1 MAVTVSVAVMRLV
14 DSLGRRD
21 AGMDTAAANV
31 MVLLVMVLA
40 VPMQVVVMGATIAG
54 VVDGGR
60 GITGCVAV
68 VARL

>member
-1 MAVTVSVAVMRLV
+1 
-14 DSLGRRD
+14 
-21 AGMDTAAANV
+21 MDTAAANV